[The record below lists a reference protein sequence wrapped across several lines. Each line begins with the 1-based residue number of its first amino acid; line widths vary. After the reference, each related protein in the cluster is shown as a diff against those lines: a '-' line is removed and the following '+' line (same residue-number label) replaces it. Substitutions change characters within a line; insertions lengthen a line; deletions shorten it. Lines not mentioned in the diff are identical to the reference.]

1 MVCLSI
7 PYHVDESLIVLI
19 FRTLQLILMMK
30 RQAWEVPSPNCIS
43 RIGRSIEGI
52 EKTEFLLILA
62 VSKSKGMF
70 TPTWITSPE
79 ATANTNIWT
88 LAWHLFIIYLHN
100 ILIMENNTYFYTEY
114 TFFWST
120 VDLVWGW
127 RILPSF
133 SSSLWFLEVIIAFLS
148 RWVSAMAICDDFS
161 FKQVED

>member
-30 RQAWEVPSPNCIS
+30 RQTWEVPNPYCIS

-62 VSKSKGMF
+62 VFKSKHMF

-79 ATANTNIWT
+79 ATANTNSWT

-114 TFFWST
+114 TFWST

-161 FKQVED
+161 FKQVEG